1 MCCTGQ
7 MGSRCAKKLNWLNL
21 TKWKWLHKFTTRTFC
36 CVKRGSCLCTFAVG
50 CVERKQCFRSDLMLH
65 LLNTQMINTTY
76 FQCILV
82 KFVKRSVG
90 VNVSVSIIIIIIII
104 TWLYHSWSTRTSV
117 VWTVYILFNTVFK
130 LFIAKLSYLLRS
142 M

>member
-1 MCCTGQ
+1 
-7 MGSRCAKKLNWLNL
+7 
-21 TKWKWLHKFTTRTFC
+21 
-36 CVKRGSCLCTFAVG
+36 
-50 CVERKQCFRSDLMLH
+50 MLH
-65 LLNTQMINTTY
+65 LLNTRMINTTY

-104 TWLYHSWSTRTSV
+104 IIITLYHSWSTRTSV

>member
-1 MCCTGQ
+1 
-7 MGSRCAKKLNWLNL
+7 
-21 TKWKWLHKFTTRTFC
+21 
-36 CVKRGSCLCTFAVG
+36 
-50 CVERKQCFRSDLMLH
+50 MLH
-65 LLNTQMINTTY
+65 LLNTRMINTTY

-90 VNVSVSIIIIIIII
+90 VNVSVSIIIIIII
-104 TWLYHSWSTRTSV
+104 TLYHSWSTRTSV